1 MTEAVSERCRTLV
14 LGRRPSST
22 SAVGR
27 LAAGAL
33 LLTVVGSAVGLVIH
47 ELSPVALDERLLTA
61 LADRRSPAMTELMSA
76 VTTAGDLWVV
86 ALVVVLAAPLLRR
99 LTGSS
104 AVVWLL
110 GAALLGTLA
119 ITGVIKT
126 VVARERPVDALAGAS
141 TDAFP
146 SGHTSRAAAM
156 FGLGLWL
163 VMALSK
169 APTLR
174 AVLGLVSVAG
184 IASMALSR
192 VYLGVH
198 WPTDVLFGTVVG
210 LGWVAVVL
218 WAVEARSAP
227 TAEADPAG
235 RPDASDDR

>member
-1 MTEAVSERCRTLV
+1 MSERRRTLV
-14 LGRRPSST
+14 FGRRPSSS
-22 SAVGR
+22 SAVAR

-33 LLTVVGSAVGLVIH
+33 LLTLVGSAIGLVIQDV
-47 ELSPVALDERLLTA
+47 SPVALDERVLDA

-86 ALVVVLAAPLLRR
+86 ALVVVLVAPLLRR

-104 AVVWLL
+104 PVVWLL

-119 ITGVIKT
+119 ITGAIKT
-126 VVARERPVDALAGAS
+126 LVDRERPVDALVGAS

-156 FGLGLWL
+156 FGVGLWL
-163 VMALSK
+163 VMTLSR
-169 APTLR
+169 APALR

-198 WPTDVLFGTVVG
+198 WPTDVIFGTVVG
-210 LGWVAVVL
+210 LGWVAIVL
-218 WAVEARSAP
+218 WAVEARAAP
-227 TAEADPAG
+227 ITEAERAA
-235 RPDASDDR
+235 RPDASGDR